1 MAYPVNTAVHVRY
14 NGRSEELGLTALD
27 LQDTATDIQ
36 IKQAVERHLDLPASS
51 LDHHIVVRTSQAII
65 VRPQAIYG

>member
-36 IKQAVERHLDLPASS
+36 IKQAVERYLDLPASS